1 MTQPYGIADAGD
13 PAPKHPHGDERP
25 VGEIVNDLWEKAET
39 LARQEIKLGLTEAEE
54 KVTALKAE
62 LKEDVD
68 KLKLE
73 LFAKLIGGATVFTGV
88 LALGA
93 ALILLL
99 SEAMDPWLAALIVG
113 LAIGGLGVALLKRDV
128 ELPDGPDPKAMV
140 PQRTIRNV
148 RADAKAIEEASHDA
162 TS

>member
-1 MTQPYGIADAGD
+1 MTQPYRMASADN
-13 PAPKHPHGDERP
+13 PAPTQADGDNRP
-25 VGEIVNDLWEKAET
+25 VGAIVNDLWEKAET

-99 SEAMDPWLAALIVG
+99 SKAVDPWLAALIVG
-113 LAIGGLGVALLKRDV
+113 LAIGGLGVALLKREV
-128 ELPDGPDPKAMV
+128 KLPEPPDAQAMI

-148 RADAKAIEEASHDA
+148 RADAKTIEEASHDA